1 MKDMNIDNYDF
12 PDLLQV
18 FKINP
23 EEPLKLQIR
32 KKRKSVEEIEK
43 KYDIQISVFYK
54 KVFFMLSCI
63 GELLD
68 QSFILNMEDDEN
80 IYRYIEK
87 IKGVDNYH
95 LKGVEEVI
103 HLFNNKSFLLNK
115 DESDGILQMNYNP
128 NNLFYNSNTNTNNP
142 GVAPLKQV
150 INSFVNPVAD
160 GNVNYLKRMVQT
172 TNLHL
177 NSCFRD
183 NYYKSNPCDFFYT
196 LPVSIQSSISIQLS
210 SIELPNAWYLFS
222 ELKENNIMKIQ
233 INTECGCN
241 IYEIIIPD
249 GNYDISSLPQFLNS
263 TYFYLSDNETELRF
277 MKIQIH
283 PTNGKTEILWEERPA
298 QTTFSVYFNE
308 NPNAN
313 LMKRLGWTLGFRL
326 ANYLDVEEG
335 IRSEGLY
342 DGGGDR
348 YIYVSVNDYQNN
360 VNENNVV
367 CFDKSI
373 LDEYVI
379 AKIPL
384 VNGKFSITSNDYN
397 GLSLS
402 KIRRYNGPVNIRRL
416 HIKLMD
422 KFGEIIDLNNMDYSL
437 TFEME
442 ILYENING

>member
-1 MKDMNIDNYDF
+1 
-12 PDLLQV
+12 
-18 FKINP
+18 
-23 EEPLKLQIR
+23 
-32 KKRKSVEEIEK
+32 
-43 KYDIQISVFYK
+43 
-54 KVFFMLSCI
+54 
-63 GELLD
+63 
-68 QSFILNMEDDEN
+68 
-80 IYRYIEK
+80 
-87 IKGVDNYH
+87 
-95 LKGVEEVI
+95 
-103 HLFNNKSFLLNK
+103 
-115 DESDGILQMNYNP
+115 
-128 NNLFYNSNTNTNNP
+128 
-142 GVAPLKQV
+142 
-150 INSFVNPVAD
+150 
-160 GNVNYLKRMVQT
+160 MVQT

-177 NSCFRD
+177 NTCFRD
-183 NYYKSNPCDFFYT
+183 NYYKSNPCDFYYT

-222 ELKENNIMKIQ
+222 SLKENNIMKIQ
-233 INTECGCN
+233 INQDQNCK
-241 IYEIIIPD
+241 IYDIIVPD
-249 GNYDISSLPQFLNS
+249 GNYDITSLPQFLNS

-277 MKIQIH
+277 LKIIIY
-283 PTNGKTEILWEERPA
+283 PNTGKTEILWEERPP

-313 LMKRLGWTLGFRL
+313 IMKRLGWTLGFRL
-326 ANYLDVEEG
+326 ANYLNVDS
-335 IRSEGLY
+335 ILSEGLY

-422 KFGEIIDLNNMDYSL
+422 KFGEVIDLNNMDYSL

-442 ILYENING
+442 IIYENLNI